1 MLLYLFILG
10 DETAHLAGRFWKTT
24 TGYRSRFK
32 NISLT
37 FFSQTKIWLIW
48 ESVVIACVQWVQ
60 ALYSLIIWI

>member
-37 FFSQTKIWLIW
+37 FFPQTKIWLIW
-48 ESVVIACVQWVQ
+48 ESVVIACVQ
-60 ALYSLIIWI
+60 